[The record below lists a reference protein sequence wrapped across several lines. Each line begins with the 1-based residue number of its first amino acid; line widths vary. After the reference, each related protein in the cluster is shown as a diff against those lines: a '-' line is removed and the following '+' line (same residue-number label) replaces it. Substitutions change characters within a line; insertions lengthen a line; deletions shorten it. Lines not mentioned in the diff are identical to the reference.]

1 MANKPKKYNRKTL
14 PPRRPKN
21 DDVLIGDKNESLGS
35 SGAIKD
41 SETVTPTPDPA
52 RPIYSVDGE
61 KVSKEVFQ
69 KAAGIFSAGGL
80 IPPNKRKG
88 NIDYRKTGL
97 VRNKRDNKRKG
108 MK

>member
-52 RPIYSVDGE
+52 RPIYSIDG
-61 KVSKEVFQ
+61 KDVSKRVFQ
-69 KAAGIFSAGGL
+69 KEAGIFSAGGL

>member
-1 MANKPKKYNRKTL
+1 MKALRDANKDKALGLDKPASSYVTEDGTLSDAEAAKLRRENPEKALGIPK
-14 PPRRPKN
+14 
-21 DDVLIGDKNESLGS
+21 DFI
-35 SGAIKD
+35 IKV
-41 SETVTPTPDPA
+41 EEGGV
-52 RPIYSVDGE
+52 VNM
-61 KVSKEVFQ
+61 
-69 KAAGIFSAGGL
+69 SAGGL

>member
-1 MANKPKKYNRKTL
+1 VANKPKKYDGKTL

-21 DDVLIGDKNESLGS
+21 NNVLIGDENESLGS

-52 RPIYSVDGE
+52 RPTYSIDGK

-69 KAAGIFSAGGL
+69 KAAGIFSDGGL

-97 VRNKRDNKRKG
+97 VRNKRNNKRKG

>member
-1 MANKPKKYNRKTL
+1 VADKMKALREANKDKAL
-14 PPRRPKN
+14 GIPR
-21 DDVLIGDKNESLGS
+21 DFGDE
-35 SGAIKD
+35 
-41 SETVTPTPDPA
+41 
-52 RPIYSVDGE
+52 E
-61 KVSKEVFQ
+61 KAK
-69 KAAGIFSAGGL
+69 KAAEMKALREANKDKAGGIPKDFKIIVEEGDVNMSAGGL

>member
-1 MANKPKKYNRKTL
+1 
-14 PPRRPKN
+14 
-21 DDVLIGDKNESLGS
+21 
-35 SGAIKD
+35 
-41 SETVTPTPDPA
+41 
-52 RPIYSVDGE
+52 
-61 KVSKEVFQ
+61 VSKQEFQ

-80 IPPNKRKG
+80 IPPNKRTG

>member
-1 MANKPKKYNRKTL
+1 VANKPKKYDGKTL

-21 DDVLIGDKNESLGS
+21 NDVLIGDKNESLGS

-52 RPIYSVDGE
+52 RPTYSIDGK
-61 KVSKEVFQ
+61 KVSKQEFQ
-69 KAAGIFSAGGL
+69 KAAGIFSDGGL
-80 IPPNKRKG
+80 IPPNKRTG

>member
-1 MANKPKKYNRKTL
+1 VANKPKKYDGKTL

-21 DDVLIGDKNESLGS
+21 NESLGS

-52 RPIYSVDGE
+52 RPTYSIDGK
-61 KVSKEVFQ
+61 KVSKQEFQ
-69 KAAGIFSAGGL
+69 KAAGIFSDGGL
-80 IPPNKRKG
+80 IPPNKRTG

>member
-1 MANKPKKYNRKTL
+1 MKALLKKNPDKALGLDKPASSYGTEDGTLSDAAAAKLRKKNPDKALGLEKPASSYIIKVEEG
-14 PPRRPKN
+14 
-21 DDVLIGDKNESLGS
+21 DVNMSD
-35 SGAIKD
+35 
-41 SETVTPTPDPA
+41 
-52 RPIYSVDGE
+52 
-61 KVSKEVFQ
+61 
-69 KAAGIFSAGGL
+69 GGL